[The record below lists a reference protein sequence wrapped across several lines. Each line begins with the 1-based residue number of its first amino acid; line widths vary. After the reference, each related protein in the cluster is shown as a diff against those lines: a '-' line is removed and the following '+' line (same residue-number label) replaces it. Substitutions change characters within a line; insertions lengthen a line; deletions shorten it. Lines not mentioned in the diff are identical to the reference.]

1 MLYVGTLRP
10 REGLCL
16 TQDHTAHKQ
25 QRLCW
30 KQAPYSQSF
39 PEFFLSVQE
48 ASVSFWDWSES
59 QGSLGH

>member
-25 QRLCW
+25 QRCF
-30 KQAPYSQSF
+30 PEFF

-48 ASVSFWDWSES
+48 ASVSLWDWSES